1 MKLLL
6 LYTTQIY
13 AVLSEAEWT
22 NWEDVDE
29 CSTECSVGVVMQ
41 GMDFELKTDLYK
53 LKIFIF
59 YLAILKGGSN
69 KSEKVNC

>member
-41 GMDFELKTDLYK
+41 GMDFELKTLIQIK
-53 LKIFIF
+53 NIHFLFGNFKRRI
-59 YLAILKGGSN
+59 K
-69 KSEKVNC
+69 